1 MEPNQLLKTTIP
13 LIPLGNRTFAL
24 YTDTYTD
31 KKGVTKQSAIL
42 GEVTAVVDPANP
54 TTVKGFK
61 PTFGGARIQGDPAA
75 MAAFLK
81 ALAKVS

>member
-13 LIPLGNRTFAL
+13 LISLGNRTFAL
-24 YTDTYTD
+24 YSDQYTD
-31 KKGVTKQSAIL
+31 KKGVLKHSSIL
-42 GEVTAVVDPANP
+42 GEVEAVADPEKP

-61 PTFGGARIQGDPAA
+61 PKFQGSRIQGEPAA

-81 ALAKVS
+81 ALAKVV